1 MWSYYGSKNK
11 IAKLYP
17 LPKHGLIIEPFSGAA
32 WYSVLHRHKNVL
44 LNDKYEIIH
53 DIWNWLINEATSD
66 LIMEYKDFFVGQ
78 DISQIALDKAHKD
91 LIGFCINRGSIAPKN
106 IVQKWSCQVASK
118 PNLAS
123 TTAYSLKRVAN
134 LLPEIKHWKTQL
146 DDYKNIPNIEA
157 TWFIDP
163 PYQFGGEHYSVNDID
178 YSYLAD
184 WCKTRRGQVIV
195 CENTKAN
202 WLPFQPLIKIQGQ
215 RVKTTE
221 AIWTNE
227 SI

>member
-17 LPKHGLIIEPFSGAA
+17 IPKYETVIEPFAGAA
-32 WYSVLHRHKNVL
+32 WYSVLYRHKKVL
-44 LNDKYEIIH
+44 LNEKYEVIYN
-53 DIWNWLINEATSD
+53 IWKWLINEANSE
-66 LIMEYKDFFVGQ
+66 LLLQHQDFFVGQ
-78 DISQIALDKAHKD
+78 DIKLLALTKPHKD

-118 PNLAS
+118 PDWAS
-123 TTAYSLKRVAN
+123 TTAFALKKIAN
-134 LLPEIKHWKTQL
+134 LLPEIKHWKIQFG
-146 DDYKNIPNIEA
+146 DYRSLPDIEA

-163 PYQFGGEHYSVNDID
+163 PYQFGGEHYSVNSVD
-178 YSYLAD
+178 YSELAE
-184 WCKTRRGQVIV
+184 WCKTRKGQVIV

-202 WLPFQPLIKIQGQ
+202 WLPFSPLTEIQGQ

-221 AIWTNE
+221 AIYLHENL
-227 SI
+227 